1 MPKIYSATQL
11 NLMPPP
17 HAEGGIL
24 KSTKNKFEITGT
36 LNPDHTWSFILNNP
50 QNTPLQDDLYVD
62 WQLDNDTI
70 LSEPIGQ
77 WYFVPAHQQPS
88 AIMDFNLNTI
98 KAYYWRNYD
107 VPAEVDIE
115 IITGGDN
122 NSLVMINH
130 SPFKQ
135 TIKIN
140 GEEYILPSIEQTI
153 FDPTLAQLTLAPEVD
168 LNFAD
173 NIDLMPDTEYQI
185 DLNGNILY
193 LDKLNINNNKL
204 ILSNG
209 TVEVGAT
216 NLNLNLNLDKIILNG
231 TNITFA
237 VDHIYNLYMCEINA
251 EVLEILGQMTLVG
264 NKFYSP
270 TSHVQP
276 QFING
281 YAPYEQPYYD
291 IMVNA
296 FAVVE

>member
-1 MPKIYSATQL
+1 MPKVYSATQL

-36 LNPDHTWSFILNNP
+36 LNPNHTWSFILNNP

-70 LSEPIGQ
+70 LSESIGQ
-77 WYFVPAHQQPS
+77 WYFVPAHQQPL
-88 AIMDFNLNTI
+88 AIVDFNLNTI

-107 VPAEVDIE
+107 VPVGPDIE

-122 NSLVMINH
+122 NSLIMINH

-140 GEEYILPSIEQTI
+140 GEEYILPPIEQTI
-153 FDPTLAQLTLAPEVD
+153 FDPTLTQLTLAPEVD

-173 NIDLMPDTEYQI
+173 NIDLIPDVEYQI
-185 DLNGNILY
+185 DLNGNTLY

-204 ILSNG
+204 IPNINKILTTDTTIYPISSSIDNSKIKI
-209 TVEVGAT
+209 T
-216 NLNLNLNLDKIILNG
+216 NDISINISIKNTTCVLFTFNII
-231 TNITFA
+231 
-237 VDHIYNLYMCEINA
+237 
-251 EVLEILGQMTLVG
+251 
-264 NKFYSP
+264 YS
-270 TSHVQP
+270 
-276 QFING
+276 
-281 YAPYEQPYYD
+281 
-291 IMVNA
+291 
-296 FAVVE
+296 